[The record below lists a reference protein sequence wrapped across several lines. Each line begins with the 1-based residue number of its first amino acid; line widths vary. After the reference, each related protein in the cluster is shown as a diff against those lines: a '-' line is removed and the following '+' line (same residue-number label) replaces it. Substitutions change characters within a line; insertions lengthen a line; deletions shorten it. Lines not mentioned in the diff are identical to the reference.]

1 MRLSVRWLAC
11 AMLGFAMLGA
21 CACTDTKVTNDPF
34 PAGNTPAV
42 QVPADG
48 TPAVEGFEET
58 KESPAAEESPA
69 VEGSPVAEGSPAVE
83 GSPAAEE
90 SPAVE
95 GSPAAEKS
103 PAAEAKT
110 EEAKPEAGKPEAGKP
125 VAKEGQSGLSDTVGT
140 PAPPPPEAAPEPLKP
155 TSYDISITDEGIKF
169 DGDVTLGSTVT
180 FKVTNKCKEP
190 RSFTIEGFKGK
201 TLSGIKPGAT
211 EKLEAN
217 LGIGLLTVTCAELRK
232 GGQAKL
238 NVVDKSGK

>member
-42 QVPADG
+42 QVPADA

-69 VEGSPVAEGSPAVE
+69 VEGSPVAVDSPAAEGSPAVE
-83 GSPAAEE
+83 ESPAAE
-90 SPAVE
+90 
-95 GSPAAEKS
+95 GSPVA
-103 PAAEAKT
+103 
-110 EEAKPEAGKPEAGKP
+110 EAKPEEGKPEADKP
-125 VAKEGQSGLSDTVGT
+125 VAKEGQAGLSDTVGT

-211 EKLEAN
+211 ESLEAN
-217 LGIGLLTVTCAELRK
+217 LGIGPLTVSCAELRK
-232 GGQAKL
+232 GGMAKL